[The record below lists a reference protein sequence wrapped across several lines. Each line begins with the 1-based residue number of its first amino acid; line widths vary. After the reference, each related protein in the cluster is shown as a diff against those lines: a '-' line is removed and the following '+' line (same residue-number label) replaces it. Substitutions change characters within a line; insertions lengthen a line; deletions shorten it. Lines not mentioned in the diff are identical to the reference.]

1 LDLAI
6 QSVKPISTRRRMV
19 IAAVCQPLAAKPD
32 SRVSLGRLIIEV
44 EGLRI
49 ELTGKRFDLLLI
61 DDVGSAR

>member
-1 LDLAI
+1 
-6 QSVKPISTRRRMV
+6 MV

-32 SRVSLGRLIIEV
+32 SRVSLGRLVIEV

-49 ELTGKRFDLLLI
+49 ELTGKCFDLLLI